1 MSGYIADL
9 LIKVDSSE
17 VESATQKLKDF
28 LRVSE
33 EIGKT
38 PPPATPKP
46 PAPPK
51 PPRAA
56 DPAIQAAKDDK
67 QNYRLWLQQAAQR
80 TKDEATEANNRLAIL
95 ANESKARTALAQ
107 KAASDAD
114 AIAEK
119 RLRDSNKRVEQ
130 QQNAAK
136 QADKGEEARY
146 AATLKQGE
154 KLNKES
160 QKQQAAIAGSREQYF
175 TSVQGRLAARAKE
188 SADAE
193 VKARKDALKELQSID
208 RIRLTSTLRRVHEE
222 EQAELNRIAA
232 EEKARAKAEQKRQS
246 GLNNV
251 ASEFDPGSSEL
262 KRLNE
267 KQSFVKQNQSSFTP
281 AEYERI
287 NKNIDVARQK
297 VEKYGGALG
306 RTSLSAKQLQL
317 AQQGLPAQFTDIIV
331 SLQGGQAP
339 LTVLLQQGG
348 QIKDMFGGVGPA
360 IKGVG
365 SAIFTLINPAT
376 ILFAV
381 MAGFGAVFLDAE
393 AQLSAFNAA
402 LFKGNEVSG
411 ASALGLAQIA
421 ADATIAGGSLST
433 AGDAIKAL
441 AATGGVAASRMGDL
455 GRATQALAVT
465 SGKDIDDVA
474 KAVAGVGDKA
484 TETAEKLSKQFGIV
498 TLSQYET
505 IKALDDAGRSE
516 EALDTLSESLN
527 KNALERLQR
536 YRDSLSLVERDWMDI
551 KAAISDA
558 YGAVRAEL
566 FPSENDELKILQ
578 RILKTRQSGGIAGAV
593 SNGLSSLNSALGL
606 GDGKND
612 DSNEAIAG
620 KIRTILAQRE
630 AREKNTKAIAD
641 QTTASQKLIETE
653 KDLFK
658 QLDNSSKGEKK
669 NAKLDDLNTQFKE
682 VWENAQKL
690 KVLPAIL
697 KDVKFDGTNFSG
709 GAYDTLK
716 ASAEKKFKEKA
727 PKVPKSATLDD
738 TEVNDLQNKVTEI
751 KAQYGAL
758 NEAVKAQQEAG
769 TISLEAGYAKRQQL
783 LTEEV
788 TKTKAAYGEQIT
800 ALEALKGAKNLSANQ
815 SISLDR
821 KIADARSKMTVAELE
836 AQKALDKSAEAE
848 KKRLRLKKVNV
859 DAYNDSLKQMI
870 DNLRVAGERDR
881 AGLSQTNAQRAVS
894 GELNSE
900 DDRYNNEVR
909 QLNNQRAENP
919 ELANEVGQKLD
930 LAAKAHTSM
939 KDQILK
945 NYEEMSAAQKNWGA
959 GIESAFK
966 QYIEDG
972 QNYAGLTNQAFT
984 NAFSSMEDAI
994 VSFVTTGKGSFADL
1008 TKSILADMARIAIK
1022 SAASGAL
1029 QALFGAGM
1037 AAWGGSATSAGS
1049 TAAGYNNLAGW
1060 GASAKGSAWTGGTQ
1074 FFAKG
1079 GAFTNSVV
1087 SKPTAFSSNSSS
1099 KNIMGEAGPEA
1110 IMPLSRGSDGSL
1122 GVRAQVDVSGLQQQS
1137 TGGVNV
1143 YIDIASDGKT
1153 STSSSDPG
1161 YSSFGNEVGQF
1172 VDQRYRQLLSKDLS
1186 PGGDIWKSMQG

>member
-33 EIGKT
+33 EIGKN

-46 PAPPK
+46 PT
-51 PPRAA
+51 PPRPVKAP
-56 DPAIQAAKDDK
+56 DPAVQTSREDK

-80 TKDEATEANNRLAIL
+80 TKDEATEANNRLTIL
-95 ANESKARTALAQ
+95 ANESKARTALQQ
-107 KAASDAD
+107 KAANDAD

-119 RLRDSNKRVEQ
+119 RLRDANKRVEQ

-136 QADKGEEARY
+136 LADKAEQDRY

-154 KLNKES
+154 KLNKDS

-175 TSVQGRLAARAKE
+175 TDVQGRLATRAKD
-188 SADAE
+188 SANAE

-222 EQAELNRIAA
+222 EQAELDRIAA
-232 EEKARAKAEQKRQS
+232 EEKARAKAEQRRQS
-246 GLNNV
+246 GLKNLS
-251 ASEFDPGSSEL
+251 SEFDPGSSEL
-262 KRLNE
+262 KRLDE
-267 KQSFVKQNQSSFTP
+267 KQSFVKQNQSSFR
-281 AEYERI
+281 ADEYERI
-287 NKNIDVARQK
+287 NKNIDAARQK

-317 AQQGLPAQFTDIIV
+317 AQQGLPAQFTDIVV

-348 QIKDMFGGVGPA
+348 QIKDMFGGTIPA

-365 SAIFTLINPAT
+365 SAILSLISPGW
-376 ILFAV
+376 IL
-381 MAGFGAVFLDAE
+381 AGVVAGLGAVFLDAE
-393 AQLSAFNAA
+393 GQLSAFNAA
-402 LFKGNEVSG
+402 LFQGNEVSG
-411 ASALGLAQIA
+411 ASGLGLAQIA
-421 ADATIAGGSLST
+421 SDATIAGGSLAE

-441 AATGGVAASRMGDL
+441 AATGGVAASRMADL

-465 SGKDIDDVA
+465 SGKNLDDVA

-505 IKALDDAGRSE
+505 IKALDDAGKSE
-516 EALDTLSESLN
+516 EALDVLSEGLN

-606 GDGKND
+606 GEGEND
-612 DSNEAIAG
+612 DSNEALAA
-620 KIRTILAQRE
+620 KIRAIISRRE
-630 AREKNTKAIAD
+630 EREKNTKAIAD
-641 QTTASQKLIETE
+641 ETTASQKLIETE

-658 QLDNSSKGEKK
+658 QLDNSSKGDKK
-669 NAKLDDLNTQFKE
+669 NAKLDDLNNQFKDL
-682 VWENAQKL
+682 WEGAQKL

-697 KDVKFDGTNFSG
+697 KDVKFDGKNFSG

-716 ASAEKKFKEKA
+716 ASAEKKFKEKE
-727 PKVPKSATLDD
+727 PKSATLDD
-738 TEVNDLQNKVTEI
+738 TDVNAFQNKVTEI
-751 KAQYGAL
+751 KAQYSAL

-769 TISLEAGYAKRQQL
+769 TVSLEAGFAKRQQL
-783 LTEEV
+783 LTEEAA
-788 TKTKAAYGEQIT
+788 KTKAAYQEQIT

-836 AQKALDKSAEAE
+836 AQKALDKSAAE
-848 KKRLRLKKVNV
+848 EEKRRKRQTQNVN
-859 DAYNDSLKQMI
+859 AYNESLQQMI
-870 DNLRVAGERDR
+870 NNLKVAGVRER
-881 AGLSQTNAQRAVS
+881 AGIAQSSQERGVNDK
-894 GELNSE
+894 LNSE
-900 DDRYNNEVR
+900 DDRYNDQVR
-909 QLNNQRAENP
+909 SLNNQRAENP
-919 ELANEVGQKLD
+919 ELAGEVSKKLD
-930 LAAKAHTSM
+930 DAARAHTDM
-939 KDQILK
+939 KDQIVR
-945 NYEEMSAAQKNWGA
+945 NYEDMKVAQKDWGA
-959 GIESAFK
+959 GVSGAFK

-972 QNYAGLTNQAFT
+972 QNYAGLTNEAFT
-984 NAFSSMEDAI
+984 SSFANMEDAL
-994 VSFVTTGKGSFADL
+994 VSFVSTGKASFGDL
-1008 TKSILADMARIAIK
+1008 TKSILADMARIAVK
-1022 SAASGAL
+1022 AAASAAL
-1029 QALFGAGM
+1029 QTLFNAGM
-1037 AAWGGSATSAGS
+1037 AAYGGGAATSAGS

-1060 GASAKGSAWTGGTQ
+1060 GVGQAKGGAWAGGTQ

-1087 SKPTAFSSNSSS
+1087 SKPTAFGSSTSSN
-1099 KNIMGEAGPEA
+1099 NIMGEAGPEA

-1143 YIDIASDGKT
+1143 YIDIAGDGKT